1 MAESKAT
8 TKTAK
13 STKKTVAKKKS
24 TASAAKTAAVKKNRE
39 KVYFSK
45 DDAYYF
51 GQAVHH
57 DVYKKL
63 GAHPSFE
70 DGKEGYFF
78 AVWAPHAKSVS
89 VIGEF
94 NNWDTEAD
102 HMKLDN
108 EVGVWTKFI
117 PGVKEYQMYKFFI
130 ISPSGE
136 GLYKSDPYAN
146 YAEER
151 PGTAS
156 KTFDLGHFTWTDDK
170 WMS

>member
-1 MAESKAT
+1 MAEKKKLLQRQQRAS
-8 TKTAK
+8 
-13 STKKTVAKKKS
+13 KKTRQKKRHSCSGKD
-24 TASAAKTAAVKKNRE
+24 AEKEPE
-39 KVYFSK
+39 KVFSVRTMHIISGR
-45 DDAYYF
+45 AYIMTF
-51 GQAVHH
+51 IKSWEHILLSRTG
-57 DVYKKL
+57 KK
-63 GAHPSFE
+63 
-70 DGKEGYFF
+70 GYFF
-78 AVWAPHAKSVS
+78 AVWAPHAKYVS
-89 VIGEF
+89 VTGEF

-156 KTFDLGHFTWTDDK
+156 RTF
-170 WMS
+170 